1 MSQINE
7 RKKILRR
14 KFLAKRATIPRDERD
29 RISHLLT
36 EKFLATEFYR
46 ASEILMAYASTAEEI
61 QLRELF
67 AACFDDKKILA
78 IPLIVGKGVMRAVEV
93 PNFNALELGA
103 FDIPTVK
110 PALRK
115 FVDPAQIDCI
125 IVPGAAFDIHGGR
138 LGLGGGYYD
147 RFLPLAVHAK
157 KIALAYDFQLAEELP
172 IESHDVHVDAVIT
185 EKFFERCNA
194 HEIL

>member
-1 MSQINE
+1 MSPINE

-14 KFLAKRATIPRDERD
+14 EFLAKRATIPRDERD

-36 EKFLATEFYR
+36 EKFLTTEFYR
-46 ASEILMAYASTAEEI
+46 ASKILMAYASTAEEI

-67 AACFDDKKILA
+67 VACFTDKKILA